1 MYMFIHVGSHRS
13 RHRSKQIYEQEMK
26 RGHIELDIDKVVMFG
41 IAGSGKTCALAVMLG
56 DDPPDVTCSTPLM
69 KRPVEVL
76 FMDVDKKLHWKIK
89 TLQEVNESIAE
100 IIRSRM
106 PKEDRL

>member
-1 MYMFIHVGSHRS
+1 
-13 RHRSKQIYEQEMK
+13 MK
-26 RGHIELDIDKVVMFG
+26 RGHIELCIDKVVMFG

-106 PKEDRL
+106 PKESAEALVSSASPAICNNFISLM

>member
-1 MYMFIHVGSHRS
+1 M
-13 RHRSKQIYEQEMK
+13 
-26 RGHIELDIDKVVMFG
+26 
-41 IAGSGKTCALAVMLG
+41 CALAVMLG
-56 DDPPDVTCSTPLM
+56 DKPPDVTSNTPLM

-106 PKEDRL
+106 PKEALVGSASPASPSQQPPHSTADQSFQPTPEETTTTYNI